1 MSQELPPIQNFHPKD
16 YHGENQNWAI
26 SQSSEKL
33 VYVANSKGLL
43 EFNGASWKLYPSP
56 NETIMRSVHVAGT
69 RIYTG
74 CFMEFGYWQ
83 RNNLGILD
91 YTSLSKQISLDL
103 IEDEE
108 FWNIISVD
116 NYLVFQSLKR
126 IYIYNVNNGQV
137 NTIDADS
144 IITKMFKL
152 GQSIYFQRIGKG
164 IYKVENGQSY
174 LVFNDEVVKNDE
186 VINIFQDGK
195 DFLILTQNN
204 GFYSSINNS
213 LVKSK
218 ISSNEFLS
226 TVSFYDGLR
235 LRDNSFVLGTISN
248 GLIYLDEQ
256 GELIYKIDQN
266 KGLMN
271 NTVLAIF
278 EDDENN
284 IWLGLDN
291 GISYVNTYGP
301 YKVFNDRKGVIGSV
315 YASAIYNGNLYLG
328 TNQGLFYK
336 NLQVRSDFSFI
347 KGTQGQVWSL
357 KEIDGTLFCGHN
369 SGTFIVV
376 GNQAKKITN
385 VQGTWNLGKI
395 NSNSNFLL
403 QGNYDGLYVLEKS
416 NNSWK
421 LKNKIRGFNNSSRY
435 FETLGNKIFVNH
447 EYNGVFELKVDSS
460 FTQVENASI
469 DTLIKGANSGI
480 IKYKGDL
487 LYSYKKGILKYD
499 STNQKFIRD
508 SLLSNVYSEDEY
520 ESGKLILDE
529 KDNILWVFTNSN
541 ISFVS
546 AAGLSNTPTIKSIPL
561 TKETRNGILGYEN
574 ITRLDDEG
582 TYLIGTTSGYL
593 TVNIKALEN
602 KNFEVY
608 IGEVHNDDLKKNGG
622 LLDKKLR
629 GSFNNDENNVEI
641 SFYAPEFNKY
651 VSTNYQFQLVGI
663 YDNWS
668 NWSENS
674 TASFENLPFGDYT
687 FNVRAKIGDTISN
700 NIDSFP
706 FRIKRP
712 WYYSN
717 WAILCYIL
725 GGCILIF
732 IIHKLYKSYYKNQ
745 QALLIKENLKKLQ
758 QKKLK
763 AQKEIVQ
770 IKNEKLKMDI
780 ASKNREL
787 AISTMSI
794 IKKNEFLNS
803 IKEQL
808 KEVENTPKVKSVI
821 KTINRNINNTDD
833 WKFFEE
839 AFNNADKDFLKK
851 IKSFHQDLTPNDLR
865 LCAYLRLNLT
875 SKEIAPLL
883 NISVRSVEVKRYRL
897 RKKMALPHE
906 NSLTNY
912 ILNL

>member
-1 MSQELPPIQNFHPKD
+1 MSQELPPIHNFHPKD
-16 YHGENQNWAI
+16 YHGESQNWAI

-56 NETIMRSVHVAGT
+56 NETIMRSVHVVDT

-91 YTSLSKQISLDL
+91 YTSISKQISIDL
-103 IEDEE
+103 IEGEE

-164 IYKVENGQSY
+164 IYKVENGQDH
-174 LVFNDEVVKNDE
+174 LVFKDEVVKNDE

-195 DFLILTQNN
+195 EFLILTQNN

-213 LVKSK
+213 LKKSK
-218 ISSNEFLS
+218 INSNEFLS
-226 TVSFYDGLR
+226 TLSFYNGIR
-235 LRDNSFVLGTISN
+235 LRNNNFVLGTISN
-248 GLIYLDEQ
+248 GLIYLNEQ

-266 KGLMN
+266 KGLLN

-278 EDDENN
+278 EDVENN

-291 GISYVNTYGP
+291 GISYVNTNGP

-315 YASAIYNGNLYLG
+315 YASAIHNGNLYLG

-336 NLQVRSDFSFI
+336 GLQVGSDFSFI

-357 KEIDGTLFCGHN
+357 KEIDGALLCGHN
-369 SGTFIVV
+369 SGTFIVNY
-376 GNQAKKITN
+376 NQVKKISN
-385 VQGTWNLGKI
+385 VQGAWAFGRI
-395 NSNSNFLL
+395 NSNSNYLL

-421 LKNKIRGFNNSSRY
+421 LKNKIKGFNNSSRY

-460 FTQVENASI
+460 FTQIENVSI
-469 DTLIKGANSGI
+469 DTLIKGSNSGI

-487 LYSYKKGILKYD
+487 LYSYKKGIFKYD
-499 STNQKFIRD
+499 VLNQQFIKD
-508 SLLSNVYSEDEY
+508 SLLSTLYTENQY
-520 ESGKLILDE
+520 ESGKLIQDE
-529 KDNILWVFTNSN
+529 KENILWIFTKEN
-541 ISFVS
+541 ISYVS
-546 AAGLSNTPTIKSIPL
+546 PSGLSNTRKIRSIPL
-561 TKETRNGILGYEN
+561 TKVMRNGILGYEN

-593 TVNIKALEN
+593 TVNINALNIKEFQLHIDNVLSGSN
-602 KNFEVY
+602 KTDMSWQNKRLQGDF
-608 IGEVHNDDLKKNGG
+608 KSK
-622 LLDKKLR
+622 
-629 GSFNNDENNVEI
+629 ENNLEI

-668 NWSENS
+668 NWSESS

-700 NIDSFP
+700 NIESFS

-712 WYYSN
+712 WYYSE

-725 GGCILIF
+725 SVCVLIF
-732 IIHKLYKSYYKNQ
+732 ITHILYKSYYKKQ
-745 QALLIKENLKKLQ
+745 QALLIKENLKKLD

-787 AISTMSI
+787 AISTMSL

-803 IKEQL
+803 IKGQL

-833 WKFFEE
+833 WQFFED

-851 IKSFHQDLTPNDLR
+851 IKSHHQELTPNDLR

-906 NSLTNY
+906 NSLTSY